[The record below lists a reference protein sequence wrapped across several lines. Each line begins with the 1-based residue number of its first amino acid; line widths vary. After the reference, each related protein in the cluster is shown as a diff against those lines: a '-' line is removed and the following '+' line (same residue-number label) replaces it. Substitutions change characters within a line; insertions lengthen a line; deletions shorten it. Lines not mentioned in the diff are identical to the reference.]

1 MRRTKTECQC
11 AIKIWVDTEQK
22 IASFHALE
30 DQECLCFYRPEHVTA
45 YCFSLI
51 KADFRFM

>member
-11 AIKIWVDTEQK
+11 AIKIWVDTKQK